1 MSHPLH
7 GLKAI
12 HIITFPL
19 IAPFIITSLLIWCFI
34 KWTFISI
41 VELFYFSIKILLSP
55 VAYVYK
61 KVKNIAVIISKNK
74 KIIEITEEY
83 FLRPIVLTLLGLCA
97 FLFFILFC
105 VMTLNNNINE
115 RIKERFLPIIKLYK
129 KIAK

>member
-12 HIITFPL
+12 HIIVFPF

-34 KWTFISI
+34 KWTFIFI
-41 VELFYFSIKILLSP
+41 VELFCFLIKTLLLP
-55 VAYVYK
+55 VAYLYK

-74 KIIEITEEY
+74 KIVETTEEY

-97 FLFFILFC
+97 FLFFILLC
-105 VMTLNNNINE
+105 VTTLNKNINDQ
-115 RIKERFLPIIKLYK
+115 IKERFLPLIKIYK
-129 KIAK
+129 KIKN